1 MVSICLF
8 CIENHRYGQTKHYIG
23 RWRQCRG
30 KLPGHCFRKPQHR
43 HSGVLCRLVFH
54 RLQVGYSVWTNP
66 FSKVRSYVSYKDT
79 RFIVFWSK
87 NPHPLL
93 PYLDILRGK
102 GIGCYIQYTLND
114 YELERLETGVPPLVE
129 RIDTFKKLATRLGK
143 EAVIWRFDPMLLTGN
158 LSLDGL
164 LDKVERIGDQL
175 KGYTEKWCSAM
186 PTSLTIER

>member
-1 MVSICLF
+1 MDKRNIILEDGGNAVASCPVIVSASRSTDIPAF
-8 CIENHRYGQTKHYIG
+8 YAD
-23 RWRQCRG
+23 W
-30 KLPGHCFRKPQHR
+30 F
-43 HSGVLCRLVFH
+43 FH

-66 FSKVRSYVSYKDT
+66 FSKVRSYVSYKNT
-79 RFIVFWSK
+79 RFIIFWSK
-87 NPHPLL
+87 NPYPLL

-143 EAVIWRFDPMLLTGN
+143 KAVIWRFDPMLLMES